1 MKTCGSRLVLVALM
15 LGAPFS
21 AVARVDLPLCT
32 RSATLVAC
40 GDARGNYY
48 SVRTAQN
55 TLYLRGY
62 DAAGKR
68 LWAQTNSQYGSLTFF
83 TGVATDGEAWAGYS
97 RRVGW
102 TSLSRVSSSS
112 GQRFNLHCSLIGG
125 CR

>member
-1 MKTCGSRLVLVALM
+1 MLLRSLLVPLLLLSLCPSAHALPH
-15 LGAPFS
+15 A
-21 AVARVDLPLCT
+21 DLPLCT

-40 GDARGNYY
+40 KDGRGNYY
-48 SVRTAQN
+48 SVRSVGT

-62 DAAGKR
+62 DATGRR
-68 LWAQTNSQYGSLTFF
+68 LWSQTNERHGPLTFF
-83 TGVATDGEAWAGYS
+83 TGLASDGEAWVGYS

-102 TSLSRVSSSS
+102 TSISRVSSSS